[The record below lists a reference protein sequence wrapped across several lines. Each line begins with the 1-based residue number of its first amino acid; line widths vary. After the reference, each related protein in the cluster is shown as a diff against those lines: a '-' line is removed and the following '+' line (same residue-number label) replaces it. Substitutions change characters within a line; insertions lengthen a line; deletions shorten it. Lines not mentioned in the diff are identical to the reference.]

1 MTSPPHADPMAT
13 AAVTIAPASGLS
25 SRTGWDVVES
35 AFRPDLTVPSGS
47 NFLVGNGYLGYRG
60 TFEEDR
66 QDGFVACVVSDTY
79 DMADGKWQELCNAP
93 NGLFTSLSIEGELVS
108 PASGTVDDFERRLDL
123 RHALFSRR
131 LTWRS
136 GGPAATISS
145 ERFAS
150 LSDIHLL
157 AMRYTVTLDRAADL
171 DLSTGIDGRVWSLNG
186 DHFSDCRAEQVGD
199 RLVMTA
205 TMRESGRNL
214 VVAEALIAPAL
225 AGLPVS
231 EGDRQIVR
239 SGSVPVPAGDALE
252 LVKLVAIYSGNDVA
266 DPRAAALA
274 GLDRALAAGYDR
286 LKADHAAA
294 WDAQWADTDVRI
306 DGDPVAQV
314 ALRFCLYHNIIAT
327 PAHSDHLPVG
337 ARGLSCQAYQGAA
350 FWDQEIFNLPAF
362 LFTRPA
368 VARALL
374 TFRHKTLDGARGK
387 ARRLG
392 YRGAFYAWVSGASG
406 EELCPD
412 FFFKDVLSGRPIRN
426 HFNVWQ
432 IHVSPDIVYA
442 IRQYWRATGDWDFI
456 VEFGAEIVFE
466 VARFL
471 VSHAYFKED
480 KNRYE
485 LIRLLG
491 PDEYHENVDN
501 NAFTNHMAAF
511 ALHTAAAIHERLATE
526 NAERLAALAKSID
539 LDADEP
545 STWTRVGDRM
555 YLPEPDPETR
565 LIPQFD
571 GFFGL
576 ADRRP
581 DEVRQDLKDPG
592 EYWGWPNGVAVH
604 TQVSKQADV
613 VQLFC
618 LHDVFDD
625 AVVRANYDY
634 YEPRCQHGSSLSY
647 SAHAL
652 VAARIGHAD
661 QAYDYFLRTAR
672 VDLENTAKAVSG
684 GTFIGGIHTAACAG
698 AWQVA
703 VFGFGGVRLVDG
715 ALAIDPRLPERWS
728 ALSFPIAYRGGHMTV
743 TATRDGVTVTADP
756 NNPAP
761 LPLRVAGVPVDLAPG
776 EAFGPQSA
784 RSTS

>member
-1 MTSPPHADPMAT
+1 MTLSIDADQPET
-13 AAVTIAPASGLS
+13 AAAIVAPNAGLS
-25 SRTGWDVVES
+25 TRTGWDLVEA
-35 AFRPDLTVPSGS
+35 AFRSDLMVPSAS
-47 NFLVGNGYLGYRG
+47 NFLIGNGYLGYRG
-60 TFEEDR
+60 TLEEDR

-79 DMADGKWQELCNAP
+79 DMADGKWRELCNAP
-93 NGLFTSLSIEGELVS
+93 NGLFTELRAGGVVVS
-108 PASGTVDDFERRLDL
+108 PTTGTADAFERRLDL
-123 RHALFSRR
+123 QHGVFSRR
-131 LTWRS
+131 LSWQH
-136 GGPAATISS
+136 GDAAVTISS

-150 LSDIHLL
+150 FADIHLL
-157 AMRYTVTLDRAADL
+157 ALRYTVTADQATEF
-171 DLSTGIDGRVWSLNG
+171 DLSTGIDGQVWSLNG
-186 DHFSDCRAEQVGD
+186 DHFRTCRAEQVDD
-199 RLVMTA
+199 RLLMTA
-205 TMRESGRNL
+205 TLKESGIDL
-214 VVAEALIAPAL
+214 VVAETMVLIAPSATAMDVTEGERQILRTGRLAL
-225 AGLPVS
+225 A
-231 EGDRQIVR
+231 ERQ
-239 SGSVPVPAGDALE
+239 SVD

-274 GLDRALAAGYDR
+274 SLDRALSAGYDR
-286 LKADHAAA
+286 LKADHAAV
-294 WDAQWADTDVRI
+294 WHAQWADTDVRI
-306 DGDPVAQV
+306 DGDPVAQL

-327 PAHSDHLPVG
+327 PAHSDHLPIG

-374 TFRHKTLDGARGK
+374 AFRHKTLDGARGK

-392 YRGAFYAWVSGASG
+392 YHGAFYAWVSGASG

-426 HFNVWQ
+426 HFNDWQ

-442 IRQYWRATGDWDFI
+442 LWQYWRATGDWRLIEDH
-456 VEFGAEIVFE
+456 GAEIAFE

-501 NAFTNHMAAF
+501 NAFTNYQAAF
-511 ALHTAAAIHERLATE
+511 ALHTAVVIHERLAQD
-526 NAERLAALAKSID
+526 NPERLAVLAAAID
-539 LDADEP
+539 LDDHELAVWAK
-545 STWTRVGDRM
+545 TADRM
-555 YLPEPDPETR
+555 YLPEPDPETL

-571 GFFGL
+571 GIFDL

-618 LHDVFDD
+618 LHEGFED

-634 YEPRCQHGSSLSY
+634 YEARCQHGSSLSY

-652 VAARIGHAD
+652 VAARIGHAE
-661 QAYDYFLRTAR
+661 QAYDYFMRTAL

-703 VFGFGGVRLVDG
+703 VFGFGGVRLVED
-715 ALAIDPRLPERWS
+715 ALAIDPRLPRNWP
-728 ALSFPIAYRGGHMTV
+728 AMSFPIAYRGGRLTVSVAGDTV
-743 TATRDGVTVTADP
+743 TVAADP
-756 NNPAP
+756 ANPVA
-761 LPLRVAGVPVDLAPG
+761 LPLRIKGRSINLDPG
-776 EAFGPQSA
+776 ATFG
-784 RSTS
+784 R